1 MKEGSDW
8 IALDAMGGDGAPRI
22 NVEGAIEA
30 VERHHIQVRLVGPT
44 KILRREM
51 GRFKT
56 LPDGL
61 DLVEAPDVIAMNDP
75 PVAVLRSKKHSSL
88 SVCAK
93 LVRDGDAR
101 AMVTAGNTGA
111 AWLAAKSNLKMIP
124 GIDRPALAA
133 IIPRRE
139 GQTLLLDVGANI
151 ECTPQQLVR
160 FAVMGSLYAQAV
172 LGVEKPTVGLM
183 SIGAEEIKG
192 GARVREHYR
201 VLSNTGI
208 RFVGN
213 VEGGDVF
220 SGEVDVI
227 VTDGFTGNVILKVAE
242 GMGEMVIN
250 AIKDEARQSPVYGVG
265 LLVAKGAFRNLRKR
279 VDYSEYGGAP
289 LLGVKGPCLI
299 GHGRS
304 SAKAIR
310 NAIRFAASYASSGVI
325 EQIEAKVLEVLDQP
339 GRSEDD

>member
-1 MKEGSDW
+1 MKDGSNW

-30 VERHHIQVRLVGPT
+30 IERHQIPVRLVGPT
-44 KILRREM
+44 KLLRREV
-51 GRFKT
+51 GRFKA
-56 LPDGL
+56 LPEGL
-61 DLVEAPDVIAMNDP
+61 DLVEAPDVIGMDES
-75 PVAVLRSKKHSSL
+75 PVVVLRSKKNSSL
-88 SVCAK
+88 SICAQ
-93 LVRDGDAR
+93 LVQGGHAR

-111 AWLAAKSNLKMIP
+111 AWLAAKSNFDMIP

-133 IIPRRE
+133 ISPRRQ
-139 GQTLLLDVGANI
+139 GQTLLLDVGANV
-151 ECTPQQLVR
+151 ECTPQQLVS
-160 FAVMGSLYAQAV
+160 FAVMGSLYAQFV
-172 LGVEKPTVGLM
+172 LGVENPSVGLM
-183 SIGAEEIKG
+183 SVGAEEGKG
-192 GARVREHYR
+192 GAKVREHYR
-201 VLSNTGI
+201 VLANTGV

-325 EQIEAKVLEVLDQP
+325 ERIGEKVSEVLDQP